1 MGMISG
7 GELGGNCVTMGVS
20 QEVPVLVR
28 LQADLKTAM
37 LARDAARTGVLRM
50 ALAAYKNEA
59 VAKGLSPQGTL
70 DEADALAVLKRL
82 VKSREDS
89 IAQFEKVGQADRA
102 AQERAEIEILKPYLP
117 AMIEGPALEAA
128 VKAAIAQ
135 SGATAKKDMGLV
147 MKALQAA
154 HGGAFDGKAASS
166 LVQGLLA

>member
-1 MGMISG
+1 M
-7 GELGGNCVTMGVS
+7 LT
-20 QEVPVLVR
+20 Q

-37 LARDAARTGVLRM
+37 LAKDAPRTQVLRM

-59 VAKGLSPQGTL
+59 VAKGLGPQGSL
-70 DEADALAVLKRL
+70 AEADALAVLKRL

-89 IAQFEKVGQADRA
+89 VAQFEKVGQADRA
-102 AQERAEIEILKPYLP
+102 AQERAEIELLKPYLP
-117 AMIEGPALEAA
+117 AMLEGPALEAA

-154 HGGAFDGKAASS
+154 HGAAFDGKAASA
-166 LVQGLLA
+166 LVQSLLS